1 MQFPGGWLSL
11 ENSNPMPIS
20 DFITYAAI
28 YNGSTTTKG
37 QVLMSSVYNLPTGG
51 TWINSPITLTSEPTV
66 NAVDAINDMT
76 QQIVSDAMN
85 MQTKMAN
92 LLSSVAP
99 PLKNLVYLYGNFN
112 EKLRYMCYLPISLGG
127 LSYDL
132 FQISVL
138 ENVGTQGDMHGNIEV
153 IDFGVG
159 PFTGTQTL
167 QFIFSENMGPVNIGI
182 RLESTGNLSSIFELK
197 LVILPPN
204 SIS

>member
-1 MQFPGGWLSL
+1 MKFPGGWLSL

-20 DFITYAAI
+20 DFITYVALF
-28 YNGSTTTKG
+28 NGSTTTKG
-37 QVLMSSVYNLPTGG
+37 QIVMSDVYNVPTGG
-51 TWINSPITLTSEPTV
+51 TWVNSPITLTSEPSV
-66 NAVDAINDMT
+66 IAVDAPNDVT
-76 QQIVSDAMN
+76 QQIVADSMN

-92 LLSSVAP
+92 LDSDVPP

-112 EKLRYMCYLPISLGG
+112 EKLRYMCYLPISLSG

-182 RLESTGNLSSIFELK
+182 RLESTTNLSSIFELK